1 MFFLCNKHSNL
12 QEILNCAIY
21 QLFNRGSRLW
31 FLVLVVHLIE
41 ARGIR
46 WHSVYCAT
54 KAAIIIL
61 TLVSS
66 CIGASL
72 RMVMLHGDYSI
83 RQVERHDKLL
93 YSLMDVF
100 LLFFESNEIHST
112 EMDLSID
119 HYATDS
125 TNDLG

>member
-1 MFFLCNKHSNL
+1 
-12 QEILNCAIY
+12 
-21 QLFNRGSRLW
+21 
-31 FLVLVVHLIE
+31 
-41 ARGIR
+41 
-46 WHSVYCAT
+46 
-54 KAAIIIL
+54 
-61 TLVSS
+61 
-66 CIGASL
+66 
-72 RMVMLHGDYSI
+72 MVMLHGDYSI